1 MTIQNPM
8 TEQQVLIHLMLAMA
22 AADEAIS
29 DAELSRVERLVDFL
43 PVFENFPPEDLDIV
57 TESFVELMSVEEGLD
72 SLMTLLA
79 NTLPDELHETAY
91 ALAVEIAAAD
101 LTVTPEELHL
111 LEMLRDSLKVDKLIA
126 AAIERGARARFH
138 KMPQ

>member
-1 MTIQNPM
+1 MTIQTPM

-29 DAELSRVERLVDFL
+29 DAELSRVERLIDFL

-57 TESFVELMSVEEGLD
+57 TDSFVELMSVEEGLD

-101 LTVTPEELHL
+101 LTVT
-111 LEMLRDSLKVDKLIA
+111 
-126 AAIERGARARFH
+126 
-138 KMPQ
+138 

>member
-1 MTIQNPM
+1 MTIQTPM

-29 DAELSRVERLVDFL
+29 DAELSRVERLIDFL

-57 TESFVELMSVEEGLD
+57 TESFVELISVEEGLD

-91 ALAVEIAAAD
+91 ALRWLPIIMLKTHTSPCMFLSTMIVRVHWAMCFSYLRI
-101 LTVTPEELHL
+101 LHQL
-111 LEMLRDSLKVDKLIA
+111 YA
-126 AAIERGARARFH
+126 
-138 KMPQ
+138 P

>member
-1 MTIQNPM
+1 MSVTINLRKRHDYSDPYDR
-8 TEQQVLIHLMLAMA
+8 TTGSYSSYAGYG

-29 DAELSRVERLVDFL
+29 DAELSRVERLIDFL

-79 NTLPDELHETAY
+79 NTLPDELHETAM
-91 ALAVEIAAAD
+91 
-101 LTVTPEELHL
+101 HWL
-111 LEMLRDSLKVDKLIA
+111 LKLPLQI
-126 AAIERGARARFH
+126 
-138 KMPQ
+138 